1 METRI
6 ILRVLGVD
14 VDDRQT
20 MELIAEHLDDLAW
33 SIVDGVTRVTLF
45 TQEVDTVSQAVDIA
59 HRIENKLS
67 GARVDE
73 ADEELVTIPDIS
85 ARTKMHRETVRSWI
99 NGTRGPGDFPL
110 PSASF
115 GGGERGSMK
124 AWRWA
129 DVNRWLDRHYA
140 LGDGYSYPTKKEYAE
155 INAFLARADYMLAVA
170 LSAAPQPPV
179 NVTQVQYLKPQEA
192 PFLALGAAAALWSM
206 TASSNLLIEAEK

>member
-33 SIVDGVTRVTLF
+33 SIVDGVTRITLF
-45 TQEVDTVSQAVDIA
+45 TQAANAVSQAVDSA
-59 HRIENKLS
+59 HRIENKLI

-73 ADEELVTIPDIS
+73 VDEELVTVPDIS
-85 ARTKMHRETVRSWI
+85 ARTKIHRETIRSWI

-110 PSASF
+110 PTSSF

-129 DVNRWLDRHYA
+129 DVNRWLDQHYS
-140 LGDGYSYPTKKEYAE
+140 LGDGYLYPTRKEYAE
-155 INAFLARADYMLAVA
+155 INAFLARADYMLAIA
-170 LSAAPQPPV
+170 LPAPQPPITV
-179 NVTQVQYLKPQEA
+179 NQVQYLKPQEA
-192 PFLALGAAAALWSM
+192 PLFTPGVATAFGSE
-206 TASSNLLIEAEK
+206 TASSNLLIRA